1 MSEVLKNAKAYLDN
15 KHQKLR
21 EEKEALSVGEKL
33 IRFSEPII
41 SANGDLCIKMRT
53 YTRGKRIK
61 GNFINMPGIILNL
74 DNEKDIKEIIE
85 FLQETVEHKDVLR
98 EVAETRRKRWED
110 RSKN

>member
-15 KHQKLR
+15 EHQKLR
-21 EEKEALSVGEKL
+21 EEKKALSVGERL
-33 IRFSEPII
+33 VRFSEPII

-53 YTRGKRIK
+53 YARGKRIK

-74 DNEKDIKEIIE
+74 DKEEDIKEITK

-98 EVAETRRKRWED
+98 EVAETRKKRWEE
-110 RSKN
+110 RNKN